1 MTYTEILNQI
11 DKKILYPIYFLHG
24 EEPYFIDVVS
34 DYIEEHALDVSE
46 RDFNQTVVYGKD
58 VKPDELFALA
68 KGFPMMA
75 NYQVIIVREAQDIR
89 PQDEFIKQLT
99 EYLEKPV
106 RSTIL
111 VFCNKYKKL
120 DSRKKAAKLIQTL
133 GVLFESPKIWDNQIP
148 AWAKTFVKENGYRIG
163 DKATLMMAEY
173 VGSNLSRLANEFK
186 KLFILTEKG
195 AEITPD
201 IIEKN
206 IGISK
211 DYNIFELYKSLGSK
225 NHKTTFNIINY
236 FGQNLKE
243 NPPAK
248 VIPILFSFFNKI
260 MLFHGVEHK
269 SNENIIKYTGI
280 TIGQVN
286 DYSNAAKLFSV
297 EKAEKVIS
305 ILREY
310 DLKSKGIGS
319 SQITG
324 DQLLKEMIIKI
335 AYVQ

>member
-1 MTYTEILNQI
+1 MTHTEILSQI
-11 DKKILYPIYFLHG
+11 DKKILHPIYFLHG
-24 EEPYFIDVVS
+24 EEPYFIDVIS
-34 DYIEEHALDVSE
+34 DYIEEHALDESE
-46 RDFNQTVVYGKD
+46 RDFNQTVLYGKD
-58 VKPDELFALA
+58 IKPNELFALA

-89 PQDEFIKQLT
+89 PQDEFISQLT
-99 EYLEKPV
+99 DYLENPM

-148 AWAKTFVKENGYRIG
+148 AWVKTFVKESGYRIG
-163 DKATLMMAEY
+163 DKATQMMAEY
-173 VGSNLSRLANEFK
+173 VGSNLSRLANEFN
-186 KLFILTEKG
+186 KLFILTDKG

-206 IGISK
+206 IGINK
-211 DYNIFELYKSLGSK
+211 DYNVFELYKSLGSK
-225 NHKTTFNIINY
+225 NHKATFNIINY
-236 FGQNLKE
+236 FGQNLKD

-260 MLFHGVEHK
+260 MLLHGVEAK
-269 SNENIIKYTGI
+269 SKENIMKDAGI
-280 TIGQVN
+280 SFNQVQ
-286 DYSNAAKLFSV
+286 DYSSAATNFPVAKV
-297 EKAEKVIS
+297 EKVIS

-310 DLKSKGIGS
+310 DLKSKGIES